1 MKNLITFLLFIPFF
15 CSSQVLFDEDMD
27 QCYDNRKTKEASCF
41 GLLKGSK
48 IYIENDT
55 LVIDIKTTVHKYKIT
70 RKKIG
75 KDFSYLYLTE
85 DENKLVFSYYKDS
98 KVKKKIFM
106 LTKDVRNSDEMISY
120 CSKDF

>member
-27 QCYDNRKTKEASCF
+27 QCYDNYITKQSSCF

-48 IYIENDT
+48 IYIENDI

-70 RKKIG
+70 RKEENSKYC
-75 KDFSYLYLTE
+75 YLYLTE
-85 DENKLVFSYYKDS
+85 DENKLVLSYLKDS
-98 KVKKKIFM
+98 KIKKKIFM